1 MPKALRH
8 LALAWVGLLLLLA
21 LTLGM
26 AYVPLGRENIAV
38 ALAIGTAKAVIVL
51 LVFMKLVRSPPL
63 TWIFAGAGLFWL
75 ALLFGLSFT
84 DYATRT
90 GFPPQP

>member
-1 MPKALRH
+1 MPKPLRH
-8 LALAWVGLLLLLA
+8 IALAWIGLFALLA

-26 AYVPLGRENIAV
+26 AYVPLGKANIVV
-38 ALAIGTAKAVIVL
+38 ALAIGTAKAVIVVL
-51 LVFMKLVRSPPL
+51 AFMKLAKSPPL

-84 DYATRT
+84 DYATRA